1 MGRKS
6 LNDEPM
12 TPEERQQRR
21 RNRYKAAVP
30 PRGTKARFRFDLLRY
45 VESERSKYEGM
56 SVQDIDCAL
65 SDLGMCLRMENF
77 DPSGNYIARFLSGG
91 LGAISCDP
99 EFHGPV
105 FAALSLSK
113 RQAG

>member
-1 MGRKS
+1 
-6 LNDEPM
+6 M
-12 TPEERQQRR
+12 TAAERQQRR
-21 RNRYKAAVP
+21 QNHNKAAVP
-30 PRGTKARFRFDLLRY
+30 PKGTKARFRYDLLRY
-45 VESERSKYEGM
+45 VEGERWKYERM

-77 DPSGNYIARFLSGG
+77 DPSGNYIARFLSGD

-113 RQAG
+113 GQAR